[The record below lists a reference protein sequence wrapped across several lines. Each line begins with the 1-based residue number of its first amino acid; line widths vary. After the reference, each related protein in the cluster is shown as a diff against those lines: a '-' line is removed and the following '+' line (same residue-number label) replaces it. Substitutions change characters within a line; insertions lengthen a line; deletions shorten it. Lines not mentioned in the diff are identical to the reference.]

1 MSDPKKPRNPANA
14 LFGLDDVPIEPRRE
28 RQSSAPQGSESGTG
42 PGSPAGY
49 YPNAP
54 TVNFGTRRAAETQE
68 SQSGGRPPGA
78 ASVSQPPPGTDAG
91 PGPLGAA
98 PGAPQVVYVQAPPTP
113 APQPIRSGNKGLWVL
128 VIILL
133 ALAGTTLD
141 LLRAARQ
148 QFHAA
153 LNEQAEQVLLLKRRA
168 DSSDL
173 RYAQLSGEFR
183 VTAEKL
189 GLTQAELTR
198 ARRFASKIEQEQ
210 KQSVTALN
218 AAISQKASAQQLQ
231 ALQSQSAA
239 QLGELSGNL
248 QKGLAASQ
256 DALSGAK
263 TELTGAIAHT
273 HSELVALAHRT
284 DRDYFEF
291 ALNRRGAQEKIG
303 GGLQVQLIRTNPKMN
318 LFTVDL
324 FFDDKRTQRRNQSID
339 SPVFFYMQ
347 GASNAIELV
356 VNKIGKNAVRGYV
369 STPKGFIVNGR
380 NVLSARPTA

>member
-1 MSDPKKPRNPANA
+1 M
-14 LFGLDDVPIEPRRE
+14 
-28 RQSSAPQGSESGTG
+28 
-42 PGSPAGY
+42 
-49 YPNAP
+49 
-54 TVNFGTRRAAETQE
+54 
-68 SQSGGRPPGA
+68 
-78 ASVSQPPPGTDAG
+78 DAG
-91 PGPLGAA
+91 PGTPGAA
-98 PGAPQVVYVQAPPTP
+98 PGAPQVVYVQAPPTA

-198 ARRFASKIEQEQ
+198 ARRFASRIEQEQ

-218 AAISQKASAQQLQ
+218 AAISKKASAQQLQ

-324 FFDDKRTQRRNQSID
+324 FFDDKRTQRKNQSID